1 MFEFIKKWYFRNL
14 SNPPSAVLLL
24 QFITIYLL
32 VYYGSGVFG
41 PLIAALVLAFIFE
54 RPVSFAI
61 ASTNSVLF
69 IVFSPLKRK
78 SCMET

>member
-24 QFITIYLL
+24 QFITIFLL

-41 PLIAALVLAFIFE
+41 PLIAADSGDV
-54 RPVSFAI
+54 R
-61 ASTNSVLF
+61 
-69 IVFSPLKRK
+69 
-78 SCMET
+78 

>member
-1 MFEFIKKWYFRNL
+1 MFEFIRKWYYRNL

-32 VYYGSGVFG
+32 VCYGSGVFG

-54 RPVSFAI
+54 RPVSFMVKQRTA
-61 ASTNSVLF
+61 L
-69 IVFSPLKRK
+69 P
-78 SCMET
+78 SCMPVCSTEKVIEPG